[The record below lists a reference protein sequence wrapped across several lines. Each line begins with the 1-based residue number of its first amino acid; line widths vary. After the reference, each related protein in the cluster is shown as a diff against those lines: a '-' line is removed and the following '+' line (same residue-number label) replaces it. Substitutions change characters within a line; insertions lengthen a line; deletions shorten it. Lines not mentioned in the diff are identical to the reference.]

1 MHTNFKSD
9 ENGRLRALEH
19 LKVLDTPKEVPFE
32 KIVTLVKQTLSV
44 PICAV
49 SLIDK
54 NRQWFKASRG
64 LDANETPRDIS
75 FCTHAIKGTEP
86 FVVNDASTDPMF
98 MANPLVTGG
107 PKIRSYAGIPLTM
120 SNGYNVGS
128 LCAID
133 TVPRQFSQAEISIL
147 ANFAKVVIDELE
159 LRQLASIDPLTGT
172 LTRRSWFEAANKE
185 VERAI
190 RHQRPVSFLLMDLD
204 HFKSVND
211 EYGHAAGD
219 RVLQQFGTLVR
230 HELRKPDIFGRYGGE
245 EFVAVLPETDLS
257 SANILAQRICAAVRK
272 AKIAEIDH
280 KRWTVSIGVAERFSH
295 ETDVAKLLKRAD
307 VALYEAKADGRDRVN
322 CSESPASHLRREA
335 AA

>member
-1 MHTNFKSD
+1 MQSDFKSD
-9 ENGRLRALEH
+9 ETGRLRTLEH

-32 KIVTLVKQTLSV
+32 RIVTLVKQTLSV

-64 LDANETPRDIS
+64 LDVNETPRAIS

-86 FVVNDASTDPMF
+86 FVINDACADPIF
-98 MANPLVTGG
+98 KENPLVTGG
-107 PKIRSYAGIPLTM
+107 PKIRSYAGIPLRM

-133 TVPRQFSQAEISIL
+133 TVPREFTETEISIL
-147 ANFAKVVIDELE
+147 TNFASVIIDDLE
-159 LRQLASIDPLTGT
+159 LRHIASIDPLTGA
-172 LTRRSWFEAANKE
+172 LTRRAWFEAANKE

-204 HFKSVND
+204 HFKSIND
-211 EYGHAAGD
+211 QFGHAAGD
-219 RVLQQFGTLVR
+219 RVLKKFGTLVTR
-230 HELRKPDIFGRYGGE
+230 ELRTSDFFGRYGGE

-257 SANILAQRICAAVRK
+257 SANLLAQRICTAVRK
-272 AKIAEIDH
+272 SKIAEIDH
-280 KRWTVSIGVAERFSH
+280 NRWTVSIGAAERFSH
-295 ETDVAKLLKRAD
+295 EADIAKLLKRAD
-307 VALYEAKADGRDRVN
+307 VALYEAKAGGRDRVN
-322 CSESPASHLRREA
+322 CSESPGSNLRREA